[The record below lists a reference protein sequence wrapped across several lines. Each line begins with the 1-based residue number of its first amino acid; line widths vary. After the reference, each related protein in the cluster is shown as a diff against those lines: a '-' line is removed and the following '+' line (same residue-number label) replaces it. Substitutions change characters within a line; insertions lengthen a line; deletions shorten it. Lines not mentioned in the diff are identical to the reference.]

1 MQVIGLC
8 RFSFPALGSF
18 QIEHET
24 LEDRRRYLY
33 SPERLEERFRL
44 FETST
49 LPCFREHTD
58 EDFLLL
64 VAVGECLPKAAFDR
78 LKDLTAGIKQV
89 RIVQKSAES
98 GEKHRQIMK
107 GILNTARD
115 DLDQPCL
122 QFRHDDDDAVSVDF
136 VERLREAT
144 EDSKALMSRNRTVGI
159 DFNKGFVARLNADG
173 IKAAEA
179 FKSLIGVGLGMYV
192 AGGCKHTIFSFA
204 HHRIGRF
211 MPVVSYPDAPMWV
224 RSLHASNDSWGAR
237 NNTEDLSPLS
247 PEQEG
252 EFIARFAIDQN
263 LVRQVH
269 SAGCT

>member
-24 LEDRRRYLY
+24 LEERRRYLY
-33 SPERLEERFRL
+33 DPKRLEERFRL
-44 FETST
+44 FESST

-58 EDFLLL
+58 EDFVLL
-64 VAVGECLPKAAFDR
+64 VAVGECLPKSAFDR
-78 LKDLTAGIKQV
+78 LHDLTADIKQIQ
-89 RIVQKSAES
+89 IVQKSAETDK
-98 GEKHRQIMK
+98 KHRHIMK
-107 GILNTARD
+107 DILHTARTD
-115 DLDQPCL
+115 PDQPCL

-136 VERLREAT
+136 VERLRDAA
-144 EDSKALMSRNRTVGI
+144 EDCKTLMSRNHTVGI
-159 DFNKGFVARLNADG
+159 DFNKGFIARLNSEG
-173 IKAAEA
+173 VHVAET

-192 AGGCKHTIFSFA
+192 SGGCKHTIFSFA

-224 RSLHASNDSWGAR
+224 RSMHTSNDSWGAR
-237 NNTEDLSPLS
+237 NSNEELQPLT
-247 PEQEG
+247 PKQEG

-263 LVRQVH
+263 RVRQVH
-269 SAGCT
+269 SAGWT